1 MLRRRRVLGAQKRQD
16 YLSEKRQEIIKSR
29 QDMKDYYETE
39 VSLYEDEAKILEEKE
54 QELIK
59 MLEMTQEKEVKA
71 YDELKDAIV
80 ESAIGHKQRIHNLGQ
95 RYSIDMAHNSEEPRE
110 W

>member
-1 MLRRRRVLGAQKRQD
+1 MEINEKAMNVRKQKIQAALKRQNF
-16 YLSEKRQEIIKSR
+16 LTEKRQQVLHER
-29 QDMKDYYETE
+29 LDMKNHYTNE
-39 VSLYEDEAKILEEKE
+39 VSVYEDEARMLEEKE

-80 ESAIGHKQRIHNLGQ
+80 ESAIGHK
-95 RYSIDMAHNSEEPRE
+95 
-110 W
+110 

>member
-1 MLRRRRVLGAQKRQD
+1 
-16 YLSEKRQEIIKSR
+16 
-29 QDMKDYYETE
+29 MKDYYETE
-39 VSLYEDEAKILEEKE
+39 VSLYEDEAKMLEEKE

-80 ESAIGHKQRIHNLGQ
+80 ESAIGHKQRLQIFSF
-95 RYSIDMAHNSEEPRE
+95 RNSTDTSHIEEEPIE
-110 W
+110 

>member
-1 MLRRRRVLGAQKRQD
+1 MEINEKAMNVRKQKIQAALKRQNF
-16 YLSEKRQEIIKSR
+16 LAEKRQQVLHER
-29 QDMKDYYETE
+29 LDMKNQYTNE
-39 VSLYEDEAKILEEKE
+39 VSVYEDEARMLEEKE

-80 ESAIGHKQRIHNLGQ
+80 ESAIGHK
-95 RYSIDMAHNSEEPRE
+95 
-110 W
+110 